1 MVARAPVFL
10 AAVMACVT
18 VLNDGAEAFT
28 PARHQRSRTATVS
41 MAAKGYDP
49 KWKKLETLADK
60 TGGVGDLGNDGVGL
74 VGTIQVTFK
83 EGNATKSTMAIAG
96 QPLSDVATQA
106 GQFIKYGCGKGEC
119 GTCESLADG
128 KWIRPCSTNVPF
140 LDPGS
145 EYVIQVKETK
155 ARAKAATKF
164 FSVTSFFSG
173 FKNNLIGMVG
183 FVTTRRLV
191 KKNFDERMEYED
203 MLAKKVAEKK
213 AAKAAKE
220 GKKMD

>member
-106 GQFIKYGCGKGEC
+106 G
-119 GTCESLADG
+119 
-128 KWIRPCSTNVPF
+128 
-140 LDPGS
+140 
-145 EYVIQVKETK
+145 
-155 ARAKAATKF
+155 
-164 FSVTSFFSG
+164 
-173 FKNNLIGMVG
+173 
-183 FVTTRRLV
+183 
-191 KKNFDERMEYED
+191 
-203 MLAKKVAEKK
+203 
-213 AAKAAKE
+213 
-220 GKKMD
+220 

>member
-1 MVARAPVFL
+1 
-10 AAVMACVT
+10 
-18 VLNDGAEAFT
+18 
-28 PARHQRSRTATVS
+28 
-41 MAAKGYDP
+41 MAAEGSTP
-49 KWKKLETLADK
+49 PTPPSRQAMFPPTNAPTTTPSHHHHHQQQQQRQTLADK

-155 ARAKAATKF
+155 ARAKAVRWRRVREVAF
-164 FSVTSFFSG
+164 G
-173 FKNNLIGMVG
+173 HGRRGRMGRGERARVG
-183 FVTTRRLV
+183 TR
-191 KKNFDERMEYED
+191 
-203 MLAKKVAEKK
+203 A
-213 AAKAAKE
+213 
-220 GKKMD
+220 G